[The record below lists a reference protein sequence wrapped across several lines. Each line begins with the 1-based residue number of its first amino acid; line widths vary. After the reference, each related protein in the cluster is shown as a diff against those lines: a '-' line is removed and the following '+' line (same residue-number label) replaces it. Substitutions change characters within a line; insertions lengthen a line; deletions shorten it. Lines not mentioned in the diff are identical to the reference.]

1 MFVVI
6 NVVVKKQ
13 NSKDPMRNFTDS
25 CHAAGAYAIMV
36 A

>member
-13 NSKDPMRNFTDS
+13 NSKDPMRKFTGS
-25 CHAAGAYAIMV
+25 CLAAGAYAIMV